1 MSNDPRENLHG
12 SDGQEL
18 ADVTAAAEQTGEQA
32 AMHMATSQTPA
43 QSMAD
48 ALAEMSTPSF
58 EETLSALVWLRENGT
73 LRGRIIIDDC
83 GMDDDTRETAR
94 LLARRWDCVDIGWDG
109 EEWTNTKN

>member
-1 MSNDPRENLHG
+1 MFWKILLCAVAAGLIVVFLWSLKGALLLPVRCGRRTALEIRLAVSGAEPRL
-12 SDGQEL
+12 
-18 ADVTAAAEQTGEQA
+18 
-32 AMHMATSQTPA
+32 
-43 QSMAD
+43 
-48 ALAEMSTPSF
+48 

-83 GMDDDTRETAR
+83 GMDGDTRETAR